1 MDERS
6 SAPAATT
13 AACAYR
19 WRLGIGALDAS
30 SAAPPARSS
39 TPSMR
44 RPPRFCS
51 AASRWHGTRRR
62 AASRAIR
69 RARPRRR
76 AEFLLLLALKLHI
89 VRGESPLRSRH
100 SRLASSA
107 AHRTADESQR
117 EGDFPAF
124 WSGLPLVLG
133 VAGALL
139 GYAGR
144 NAASGARLSIA
155 AFVVGL
161 LSSIGYV
168 AIYVIDFLGQSG
180 VG

>member
-1 MDERS
+1 MGHDVVQLPRD
-6 SAPAATT
+6 P
-13 AACAYR
+13 
-19 WRLGIGALDAS
+19 GALGRDGLPS
-30 SAAPPARSS
+30 FSPPARAAVAHCA
-39 TPSMR
+39 PSMSAPDR
-44 RPPRFCS
+44 GAAGWPACRP
-51 AASRWHGTRRR
+51 
-62 AASRAIR
+62 
-69 RARPRRR
+69 
-76 AEFLLLLALKLHI
+76 
-89 VRGESPLRSRH
+89 
-100 SRLASSA
+100 
-107 AHRTADESQR
+107 RTADECQR
-117 EGDFPAF
+117 EGDVPAF